1 MELGSQCTQ
10 DSHKDIKQAFDVI
23 GPGRKILRNA
33 DFLTRINYIFH
44 IPTMGIST

>member
-1 MELGSQCTQ
+1 MHTGQSQGR
-10 DSHKDIKQAFDVI
+10 KKQAFDVI
-23 GPGRKILRNA
+23 SPGRKILRNA